1 MNIYAMNNS
10 RLWALKTKL
19 KIMALNAKN
28 MKNEKQF
35 ATPNLPLKGIKKNK
49 KNPIDVNLW

>member
-1 MNIYAMNNS
+1 MTKHMNIYAMNNS

-19 KIMALNAKN
+19 KIMPLNAKN

-35 ATPNLPLKGIKKNK
+35 ATPNLPLKGINK
-49 KNPIDVNLW
+49 K

>member
-1 MNIYAMNNS
+1 MTKHMNIYAMNNS

-35 ATPNLPLKGIKKNK
+35 ATPNLPLKGINK
-49 KNPIDVNLW
+49 K